1 MTYFLVANIVKNVA
15 SKERF
20 LCGVSCKSANISLC
34 YKWVTRTAQ
43 QVVPRFSR
51 CIVLVPKN
59 PWTTPWKLKFT
70 NWSTRGT
77 CKEPSS
83 RRALLK
89 RLDMQWT
96 LHQIKKKEQQGFNTL
111 PNATLPSISTYI
123 SGHFMCME
131 RVHSLKIKK
140 LLNPENK
147 LGILVTKL
155 YTVRKEHTWSQNSSK
170 LNILC

>member
-1 MTYFLVANIVKNVA
+1 MLVCVIAIKQYENILINWLMVHCYFLVAYIVKNVA
-15 SKERF
+15 SKERL

-43 QVVPRFSR
+43 QVVPRFPR

-59 PWTTPWKLKFT
+59 PWTTPLKLKFT

-89 RLDMQWT
+89 RL
-96 LHQIKKKEQQGFNTL
+96 GYAVNF
-111 PNATLPSISTYI
+111 
-123 SGHFMCME
+123 
-131 RVHSLKIKK
+131 R
-140 LLNPENK
+140 
-147 LGILVTKL
+147 
-155 YTVRKEHTWSQNSSK
+155 
-170 LNILC
+170 